1 MTSGTRLPTWKER
14 ENNKRRERR
23 RRAIAAK
30 IFSGLRMYGN
40 YKLPKH
46 CDNNEVLKALCN
58 EAGWTVEPDGT
69 TYRKGCKPAER
80 MDIVGGSA
88 AASPCSSYH
97 PSPCA
102 SYNPSPGSSSF
113 PSPASSSYATNPNG
127 DGHSLIP
134 WLKNLSSASSS
145 ASSSKLPHL
154 YIHGGS
160 ISAPVTPP
168 LSSPT
173 ARTPRIKTDWEENS
187 TRPGWGGQLCSFQ
200 PSSSTP
206 PSPGRQTVDPEW
218 FAGIRLPQGGPNS
231 PTFSLVSAN
240 PFGFKD
246 ELMAGGGS
254 RMWTPGQS
262 GTCSPA
268 IAAGSDH
275 TADIPMAE
283 VISDEFA
290 FGSHMTGLV
299 KPWEGERIHEE
310 CGSDDLELTLGS
322 SRAR

>member
-14 ENNKRRERR
+14 ENNKKRERR

-30 IFSGLRMYGN
+30 IFAGLRMYGN

-69 TYRKGCKPAER
+69 TYRKGCKPAEC
-80 MDIVGGSA
+80 MEVAGGSA

-113 PSPASSSYATNPNG
+113 PSPASSSYVANPNG
-127 DGHSLIP
+127 DGSSLIP

-154 YIHGGS
+154 YIHSGS

-173 ARTPRIKTDWEENS
+173 ARTPRIKTDWDENS
-187 TRPGWGGQLCSFQ
+187 TRPLWGGQHCSFL
-200 PSSSTP
+200 PSSTP
-206 PSPGRQTVDPEW
+206 PSPGRQVVDPEW
-218 FAGIRLPQGGPNS
+218 FAGIRLPQTGPTS

-246 ELMAGGGS
+246 EVMAGGGS

-290 FGSHMTGLV
+290 FGSHATGLV

-322 SRAR
+322 SRTR